1 MLGGLDSIGGLPSSD
16 LGKDRSLVMGG
27 ELAGTSSRKV
37 FPIGKAI
44 FEDPGYSRLAN
55 TSSSLNFAEGK
66 TSGGKGDDV
75 LLLSVGDGM
84 HDGFGGI
91 KQDWPCLYIPRQ
103 GHRLRD
109 ITVGVTLPGST

>member
-16 LGKDRSLVMGG
+16 LGEDGSLVMGG
-27 ELAGTSSRKV
+27 ELAGTTRRRV
-37 FPIGKAI
+37 FPIGKAS
-44 FEDPGYSRLAN
+44 FEDPGYGRLAN

-66 TSGGKGDDV
+66 TSGGKGEDV

-84 HDGFGGI
+84 HDGFGGF
-91 KQDWPCLYIPRQ
+91 KQHWPCLYSPRQ

-109 ITVGVTLPGST
+109 ITIGVTLQGSN